1 MTPDPADLLRMGAL
15 DRVAELLSHEYNNRD
30 IADMLGYASAGV
42 VNAQVQRIRRQLGP
56 QAK

>member
-1 MTPDPADLLRMGAL
+1 MGAL
-15 DRVAELLSHEYNNRD
+15 DRVAELLSHEYSNSD